1 MNTTN
6 KDHNE
11 FKCGIVSVVGRPNV
25 GKSTLV
31 NALVEKDLSITSGH
45 PHTTRRQIRAIDNTD
60 DYQVIYVDTPGI
72 HKPQGAMSERMN
84 ESAYDAFD
92 GVDVLVGVFDASD
105 EIGKGDSF
113 IAERL
118 RNHPKV
124 FLVLNKVDAE
134 KSFEKVAQRAQQ
146 VSELVPDARH
156 VFISS
161 AFTHKNVHLI
171 RKAII
176 DELEAGPAL
185 FDRDAEHDM
194 SDNFLVAELYREA
207 LLRIVRDELPQ
218 GIAVIAQ
225 EDTDAAKPDR
235 RTFDVK
241 VIVLRKSHK
250 PIVIGKSGS
259 MLETAGSSARARAEA
274 LLGCHIVM
282 RTHVDVDEKWQ
293 SKPENLETFFL

>member
-1 MNTTN
+1 MT
-6 KDHNE
+6 E
-11 FKCGIVSVVGRPNV
+11 FKCGIVAVVGRPNV

-45 PHTTRRQIRAIDNTD
+45 PHTTRRQIRAIDNGD
-60 DYQVIYVDTPGI
+60 NYQIIYVDTPGI
-72 HKPQGAMSERMN
+72 HKPRGAMSERMN
-84 ESAYDAFD
+84 EAAYDAFD
-92 GVDVLVGVFDASD
+92 GVDIIVAVFDASG
-105 EIGKGDSF
+105 EIGTGDSY

-118 RNHPKV
+118 QNHPHV

-134 KSFEKVAQRAQQ
+134 KSFEKVAARAQKL
-146 VSELVPDARH
+146 SELVPNAQH

-176 DELEAGPAL
+176 DELQAGPAL

-194 SDNFLVAELYREA
+194 SDNFLIAELYREA
-207 LLRIVRDELPQ
+207 LLRNVRDELPQ

-225 EDTDAAKPDR
+225 EDTESSKPDKR
-235 RTFDVK
+235 FFDVK
-241 VIVLRKSHK
+241 VIVIRKSHK

-259 MLETAGSSARARAEA
+259 MLETAGSSARVRAEA
-274 LLGCHIVM
+274 LLGCQVVM
-282 RTHVDVDEKWQ
+282 RTHVEVDEKWQ
-293 SKPENLETFFL
+293 SKAENLETFFL